1 MAIRKV
7 ISRSIE
13 DGSVTSAD
21 IANTTIAA
29 ADIANGTIT
38 STQLA
43 AGAGAFQGDNASG
56 AITGDTTNGKKDIF
70 RVHETTLNTSVTI
83 ASGDNALAAGPLT
96 VSTSGTVNLTVN
108 GNLTIV

>member
-13 DGSVTSAD
+13 DGTIATAD
-21 IANTTIAA
+21 IANSAVTQAKTTGLSAGEGFYQGE
-29 ADIANGTIT
+29 NGTT
-38 STQLA
+38 SET
-43 AGAGAFQGDNASG
+43 S
-56 AITGDTTNGKKDIF
+56 KKGDIF
-70 RVHETTLNTSVTI
+70 RVNESTLNTSVTI

-96 VSTSGTVNLTVN
+96 VSASGTVNLTVN